1 MARSLEKIKFGLKL
15 RTTRKDNVLTLRMG
29 TRKMVI
35 PVEARLI
42 SSDDYVFLH
51 IPPTAEL
58 MKISKSGLEIITKG
72 PDAEVAVKTFRR
84 RRRTRTAKAAEMSS
98 ALADALR
105 KMPGGYKL
113 GYDEDGKPRLVKKRK
128 RRTTRKV
135 AVAKTARRKATSKR
149 APTAKKKRRATRRRK

>member
-15 RTTRKDNVLTLRMG
+15 RTTKKDNVLTLRMG

-42 SSDDYVFLH
+42 SSDEYVFLH

-58 MKISKSGLEIITKG
+58 MKISKSGLEVITKG

-84 RRRTRTAKAAEMSS
+84 RRRARNVKPVQMPS

-113 GYDEDGKPRLVKKRK
+113 GYGEDGKPRLVKRRK
-128 RRTTRKV
+128 RRATKKV
-135 AVAKTARRKATSKR
+135 AVAKTTRRKATTR
-149 APTAKKKRRATRRRK
+149 KKRKTTRRRK

>member
-15 RTTRKDNVLTLRMG
+15 RTTKKDNVLTLRMG

-42 SSDDYVFLH
+42 SSDEYVFLH
-51 IPPTAEL
+51 IPPAAQL
-58 MKISKSGLEIITKG
+58 MKITKSGLQLITTG

-84 RRRTRTAKAAEMSS
+84 RRRSKSSKPVAMPS

-105 KMPGGYKL
+105 KVPGGYRL
-113 GYDEDGKPRLVKKRK
+113 GYGEDGKPRLVKKRK
-128 RRTTRKV
+128 RRATKKV
-135 AVAKTARRKATSKR
+135 AVAKTTRRK
-149 APTAKKKRRATRRRK
+149 PTTRTRRKTTRRRK

>member
-15 RTTRKDNVLTLRMG
+15 RTTKKDNVLTLRMG

-42 SSDDYVFLH
+42 SSDEYVFLH

-58 MKISKSGLEIITKG
+58 MKISKAGLEVITRS

-84 RRRTRTAKAAEMSS
+84 RRRKRDVKPAQMPVQ
-98 ALADALR
+98 LADAL
-105 KMPGGYKL
+105 KKLPSGYKL
-113 GYDEDGKPRLVKKRK
+113 GYSEDGKPRLVKKRK
-128 RRTTRKV
+128 RRAAKKV
-135 AVAKTARRKATSKR
+135 AVARTTRRK
-149 APTAKKKRRATRRRK
+149 PTTRKKRKTTRRRK